1 MNNQNF
7 DVNESSLK
15 KRWFGFTDLNATTAL
30 SAILVNYNV
39 EHYPAVTAHI
49 YDSNETIT
57 GTFDEVHRLISDTM
71 RDVHKEMNGEDAP
84 KPKGSGA
91 DLVNYQFMTQS
102 FQGEIRTRAS
112 GPLFFRNVTQK

>member
-1 MNNQNF
+1 MKNQSF

-30 SAILVNYNV
+30 SAILVHYNV
-39 EHYPAVTAHI
+39 EHYPTVTVHI

-57 GTFDEVHRLISDTM
+57 GTFDEVHRVISDTM
-71 RDVHKEMNGEDAP
+71 RYVHKEMTGEDAP

-91 DLVNYQFMTQS
+91 DLVNYQFMTQC
-102 FQGEIRTRAS
+102 FQGENRTRAS
-112 GPLFFRNVTQK
+112 GLLFLRQVSSK